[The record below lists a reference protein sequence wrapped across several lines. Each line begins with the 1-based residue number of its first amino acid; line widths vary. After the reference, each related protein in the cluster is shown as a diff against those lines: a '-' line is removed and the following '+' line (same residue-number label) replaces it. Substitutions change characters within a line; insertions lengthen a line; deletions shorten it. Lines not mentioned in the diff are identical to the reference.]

1 MEVKALIKNAII
13 TPRKARMVIELIRGK
28 TAEEADTILA
38 FTPRKGARIVR
49 KLVKS
54 AVSNAVNN
62 FGLEKGN
69 LFVKTVEATDGMV
82 MKRWLPRAHG
92 HATPIL
98 KRRSHIK
105 ITLGEIKGDNKPASG
120 KKTEIKTLTYEEVKK
135 AIEEAK
141 KASKGMDA
149 KKTKTEGE
157 SKPTKDLSKGK
168 GTGIGDTFKKLVHRS
183 GKKG

>member
-1 MEVKALIKNAII
+1 MKVKALIKNAII

-28 TAEEADTILA
+28 TAEEANTLLA
-38 FTPRKGARIVR
+38 FTPRKGARIVQ
-49 KLVKS
+49 KLLKS

-62 FGLEKGN
+62 FGLEKSN
-69 LFVKTVEATDGMV
+69 LMVKTVEATDGMV

-98 KRRSHIK
+98 KRRSHIT
-105 ITLGEIKGDNKPASG
+105 ITLAEIKEGKGEITG

-141 KASKGMDA
+141 KASKGMEG
-149 KKTKTEGE
+149 KK
-157 SKPTKDLSKGK
+157 SKADETSKELNKGK
-168 GTGIGDTFKKLVHRS
+168 SAGIGDTFKKLVHRS

>member
-1 MEVKALIKNAII
+1 MEVKASIKNALM

-28 TAEEADTILA
+28 TAEEADNILA
-38 FTPRKGARIVR
+38 FTPRKGARIVK

-54 AVSNAVNN
+54 AVANAVNN

-105 ITLGEIKGDNKPASG
+105 ITLGEIKSGEKKIAG

-141 KASKGMDA
+141 KASKSLDA
-149 KKTKTEGE
+149 KKNKTESETKT
-157 SKPTKDLSKGK
+157 SKDLGKNKGA
-168 GTGIGDTFKKLVHRS
+168 GLGDAFKKLVHRT